1 MTLADFVEHTLGPSL
16 RIKLERIKIG
26 GSSNQKGTQY
36 ENYYAVAKICS
47 SVANSMKDNSY
58 DNYVLSAQ
66 EIAFV
71 DDLCW
76 RSRDSGLK
84 VNYQAKN
91 SENHVADWNND
102 LQERFKSQYHIDIN
116 YHGVKTSRNVLLVS
130 SKAKCRRNLKKIP
143 IDLRTFCDCEYF
155 PYFKSSTELI
165 MEHKLLRSDLEKICA
180 STSLQVLD
188 TAFKIIHSAWV
199 TNDSQGV
206 RTIGDIIGEAKSM
219 SCPNIFHG
227 LIPSRQVPEW
237 LTEKCA
243 TFNGCIASVESGVV
257 YMRCRGLEVV
267 VAGAPDQLTSEQLK
281 QIDSATELH
290 TFLDILTNITKQS
303 FL

>member
-1 MTLADFVEHTLGPSL
+1 MTLEDFVERSLGPSL
-16 RIKLERIKIG
+16 RKKLEKINIG
-26 GSSNQKGTQY
+26 GSSNHKGTKY

-66 EIAFV
+66 ERAFV

-76 RSRDSGLK
+76 RVKDSGLK
-84 VNYQAKN
+84 INYQAKN
-91 SENHVADWNND
+91 SENYVADWNND
-102 LQERFKSQYHIDIN
+102 LQERIKNQYHIDIN
-116 YHGVKTSRNVLLVS
+116 YHKVKISRNVLLVS
-130 SKAKCRRNLKKIP
+130 SKAKYRKNLKKIP

-155 PYFKSSTELI
+155 PYFKSSTQLI
-165 MEHKLLRSDLEKICA
+165 MEHKPLRSDLEKICA
-180 STSLQVLD
+180 NKSLQSLD

-199 TNDSQGV
+199 MNDSQEV
-206 RTIGDIIGEAKSM
+206 KTIGDIIGEAKSM
-219 SCPNIFHG
+219 SHPNIFHG
-227 LIPSRQVPEW
+227 LIPSR

-243 TFNGCIASVESGVV
+243 TFNGCIASVESGIV
-257 YMRCRGLEVV
+257 YVRCRGLEVV
-267 VAGAPDQLTSEQLK
+267 VTDAYDQLTPEQLK